1 MNENVFSKKR
11 RKVNLHSTTHEKPTK
26 IEKEKAK
33 PKSFS
38 VFKHDLKVLE
48 DLRQHLEDE
57 TGQRV
62 TKSFAMR
69 MGIYYLEQMLKAND
83 GLDEEM
89 QTVLRECQKMKQIN

>member
-1 MNENVFSKKR
+1 M
-11 RKVNLHSTTHEKPTK
+11 
-26 IEKEKAK
+26 
-33 PKSFS
+33 
-38 VFKHDLKVLE
+38 FKHDLKVLE